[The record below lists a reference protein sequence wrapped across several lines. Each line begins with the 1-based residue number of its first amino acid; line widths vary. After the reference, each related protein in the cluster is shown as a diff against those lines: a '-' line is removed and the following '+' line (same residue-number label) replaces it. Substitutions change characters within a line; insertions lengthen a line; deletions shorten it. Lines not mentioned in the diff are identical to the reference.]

1 MRLHLIKVIGTTFI
15 MITLFS
21 MVFDYSLVVNAI
33 TGNEQGKVDF
43 IDNSEDEV
51 EENTQKALDSVS
63 DSIIGIARVV
73 SYTIAMV
80 TLMTLG
86 IRYMVSAPGDR
97 AEIKK
102 HAVIYFVGAFI
113 LFALPTIIEI
123 LIKLSETFSK

>member
-73 SYTIAMV
+73 SYTIAIV

>member
-73 SYTIAMV
+73 SYTIAIA

>member
-73 SYTIAMV
+73 SYTIAIV
-80 TLMTLG
+80 TLMTH
-86 IRYMVSAPGDR
+86 ID
-97 AEIKK
+97 
-102 HAVIYFVGAFI
+102 
-113 LFALPTIIEI
+113 
-123 LIKLSETFSK
+123 